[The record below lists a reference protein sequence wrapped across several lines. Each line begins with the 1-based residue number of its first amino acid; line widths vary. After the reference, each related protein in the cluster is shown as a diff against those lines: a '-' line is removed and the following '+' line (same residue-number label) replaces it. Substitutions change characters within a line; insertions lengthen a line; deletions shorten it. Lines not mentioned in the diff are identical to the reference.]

1 MKRNRKKANLKLKF
15 PANLF
20 VNNKA
25 IIYTDGGSRGNPG
38 PGALGVVI
46 TDENGKI
53 LKEYSH
59 YLGEVTNN
67 QAEYEAVIFALQ
79 KAKQIRIK
87 EIELRVDSELIGRQ
101 LLGEYKIK
109 DPNLQ
114 PLFIKA
120 WNLRL
125 DYDKVDI
132 KIIPREQNKKA
143 DKLVNIELDNNK
155 NKLF

>member
-1 MKRNRKKANLKLKF
+1 MLKS
-15 PANLF
+15 
-20 VNNKA
+20 KA

-38 PGALGVVI
+38 PSALGVVI
-46 TDENGKI
+46 EDERGKI

-59 YLGEVTNN
+59 YLGEATNN

-79 KAKQIRIK
+79 KAKQLKIKKLEIRT
-87 EIELRVDSELIGRQ
+87 DSELIGKQ

-109 DPNLQ
+109 DSDLQ

-125 DYDKVDI
+125 DYEKVSI
-132 KIIPREQNKKA
+132 KIISREQNKKA
-143 DKLVNIELDNNK
+143 DKLVNQELDAK
-155 NKLF
+155 NKLL

>member
-1 MKRNRKKANLKLKF
+1 MA
-15 PANLF
+15 
-20 VNNKA
+20 VKA

-38 PGALGVVI
+38 PSALGVVV
-46 TDENGKI
+46 TEESGKV

-79 KAKQIRIK
+79 KAKQLGIK
-87 EIELRVDSELIGRQ
+87 EVELRVDSELIGRQ
-101 LLGEYKIK
+101 LLGMYKIK
-109 DPNLQ
+109 DPDLQ
-114 PLFIKA
+114 PLFLKA

-143 DKLVNIELDNNK
+143 DKLVNRELDSR

>member
-1 MKRNRKKANLKLKF
+1 MA
-15 PANLF
+15 
-20 VNNKA
+20 VKA

-38 PGALGVVI
+38 PSALGVVV
-46 TDENGKI
+46 TEESGKV

-79 KAKQIRIK
+79 KAKQLRIK
-87 EIELRVDSELIGRQ
+87 EVELRVDSELIGRQ
-101 LLGEYKIK
+101 LLGMYKIK
-109 DPNLQ
+109 DPDLQ

-143 DKLVNIELDNNK
+143 DKLVNRELDSR

>member
-1 MKRNRKKANLKLKF
+1 MSPVRNF
-15 PANLF
+15 M
-20 VNNKA
+20 KA

-38 PGALGVVI
+38 PAALGAVI
-46 TDENGKI
+46 MPEKGQP
-53 LKEYSH
+53 KEYSH
-59 YLGEVTNN
+59 FLGEATNN

-79 KAKQIRIK
+79 KAKQLKIK
-87 EIELRVDSELIGRQ
+87 EIELRVDNELIGKQ
-101 LLGEYKIK
+101 LLGQYKIK
-109 DPNLQ
+109 DPDLQ

-125 DYDKVDI
+125 DYNKVDI

-143 DKLVNIELDNNK
+143 DKLVNQELDSK

>member
-1 MKRNRKKANLKLKF
+1 MANKT
-15 PANLF
+15 
-20 VNNKA
+20 
-25 IIYTDGGSRGNPG
+25 IIYTDGGSRNNPG
-38 PGALGVVI
+38 PSALGVVI
-46 TDENGKI
+46 ADDKGNI

-59 YLGEVTNN
+59 YLGEATNN

-79 KAKQIRIK
+79 KAKQLKIK
-87 EIELRVDSELIGRQ
+87 ELEIRTDSELIGKQ
-101 LLGEYKIK
+101 LLGKYKIK
-109 DPNLQ
+109 DPDLQ

-132 KIIPREQNKKA
+132 KIIPREQNKQA
-143 DKLVNIELDNNK
+143 DKLVNQELDSR

>member
-1 MKRNRKKANLKLKF
+1 M
-15 PANLF
+15 
-20 VNNKA
+20 V
-25 IIYTDGGSRGNPG
+25 IYADGGSRGNPG
-38 PGALGVVI
+38 PAAAGVVI
-46 TDENGKI
+46 TDETGKI

-59 YLGEVTNN
+59 HLGEVTNN

-79 KAKQIRIK
+79 KAKQLKFKNI
-87 EIELRVDSELIGRQ
+87 EIRVDSELIGRQ

-109 DPNLQ
+109 DSDLQ

-132 KIIPREQNKKA
+132 KIIRREKNKIA
-143 DKLVNIELDNNK
+143 DKLVNRELDSK

>member
-1 MKRNRKKANLKLKF
+1 MANKT
-15 PANLF
+15 
-20 VNNKA
+20 
-25 IIYTDGGSRGNPG
+25 IIYTDGGSRNNPG
-38 PGALGVVI
+38 PSALGVVI
-46 TDENGKI
+46 ADDKGNI

-59 YLGEVTNN
+59 YLGEATNN

-79 KAKQIRIK
+79 KAKQLKIK
-87 EIELRVDSELIGRQ
+87 ELEIRTDSELVGRQ
-101 LLGEYKIK
+101 LLGKYKIK
-109 DPNLQ
+109 DPDLQ

-132 KIIPREQNKKA
+132 KIIPREQNKQA
-143 DKLVNIELDNNK
+143 DKLVNQELDSR

>member
-1 MKRNRKKANLKLKF
+1 MK
-15 PANLF
+15 F
-20 VNNKA
+20 V
-25 IIYTDGGSRGNPG
+25 IYTDGGSRGNPG
-38 PGALGVVI
+38 PSALGVVFM
-46 TDENGKI
+46 DEKGKI

-59 YLGEVTNN
+59 YLGETTNN

-79 KAKQIRIK
+79 KAKQLKAK
-87 EIELRVDSELIGRQ
+87 EIELRIDSELIGRQ

-109 DPNLQ
+109 DPKLQ

-125 DYDKVDI
+125 DYEKVDI
-132 KIIPREQNKKA
+132 KIIRREQNKAA
-143 DKLVNIELDNNK
+143 DALVNRELDSK

>member
-1 MKRNRKKANLKLKF
+1 MA
-15 PANLF
+15 
-20 VNNKA
+20 VKA

-46 TDENGKI
+46 TDENEKI

-79 KAKQIRIK
+79 KAKQLRIK
-87 EIELRVDSELIGRQ
+87 EVELRVDSELIGRQ
-101 LLGEYKIK
+101 LLGMYKIK
-109 DPNLQ
+109 DPDLQ

-143 DKLVNIELDNNK
+143 DKLVNRELDSR

>member
-1 MKRNRKKANLKLKF
+1 MA
-15 PANLF
+15 
-20 VNNKA
+20 NKA
-25 IIYTDGGSRGNPG
+25 IIYTDGGSRNNPG
-38 PGALGVVI
+38 PSALGVVI
-46 TDENGKI
+46 TDDKGKI

-59 YLGEVTNN
+59 YLGEATNN

-79 KAKQIRIK
+79 KAKQLKIK
-87 EIELRVDSELIGRQ
+87 NIELCVDSELIGEQ
-101 LLGEYKIK
+101 LLGKYKIK
-109 DPNLQ
+109 DADLQ

-125 DYDKVDI
+125 DFEKVDI

-143 DKLVNIELDNNK
+143 DKLVNQELDSR

>member
-1 MKRNRKKANLKLKF
+1 MSA
-15 PANLF
+15 
-20 VNNKA
+20 KA
-25 IIYTDGGSRGNPG
+25 IIYSDGGSRGNPG
-38 PGALGVVI
+38 PGALGVAI
-46 TDENGKI
+46 FDESGKI

-79 KAKQIRIK
+79 KAKQLKIK
-87 EIELRVDSELIGRQ
+87 EVELRIDSELIGRQ

-109 DPNLQ
+109 DLNLQ

-125 DYDKVDI
+125 DYDRVNI
-132 KIIPREQNKKA
+132 KIIPREQNKAA
-143 DKLVNIELDNNK
+143 DKLVNRELDSK

>member
-1 MKRNRKKANLKLKF
+1 M
-15 PANLF
+15 
-20 VNNKA
+20 KA

-46 TDENGKI
+46 ADESGKV

-79 KAKQIRIK
+79 KAKQLKIK

-101 LLGEYKIK
+101 LLGQYKIK
-109 DPNLQ
+109 DPDLR

-132 KIIPREQNKKA
+132 KIIPREQNKQA
-143 DKLVNIELDNNK
+143 DKLVNRELDSK

>member
-1 MKRNRKKANLKLKF
+1 MTA
-15 PANLF
+15 
-20 VNNKA
+20 KA

-38 PGALGVVI
+38 PGALGVVV
-46 TDENGKI
+46 TDELGKV

-67 QAEYEAVIFALQ
+67 QAEYEAVVFALQ
-79 KAKQIRIK
+79 KAKQLGIK
-87 EIELRVDSELIGRQ
+87 EVELRVDSELIGYQ
-101 LLGEYKIK
+101 LLGKYKIK
-109 DPNLQ
+109 DPGLQ

-132 KIIPREQNKKA
+132 KIIPREQNKAA
-143 DKLVNIELDNNK
+143 DKLVNKELDNK

>member
-1 MKRNRKKANLKLKF
+1 MVR
-15 PANLF
+15 
-20 VNNKA
+20 KA
-25 IIYTDGGSRGNPG
+25 IIYTDGGSRNNPG
-38 PGALGVVI
+38 PSAFGVVI
-46 TDENGKI
+46 TNEKSRV
-53 LKEYSH
+53 LKEYSR
-59 YLGEVTNN
+59 YLGEATNN

-79 KAKQIRIK
+79 KAKQLKIK
-87 EIELRVDSELIGRQ
+87 ELEIRTDSELIGRQ
-101 LLGEYKIK
+101 LLGKYKIK
-109 DPNLQ
+109 DPDLQ

-143 DKLVNIELDNNK
+143 DKLVNQELDSR

>member
-1 MKRNRKKANLKLKF
+1 M
-15 PANLF
+15 
-20 VNNKA
+20 KA

-38 PGALGVVI
+38 PGAIGVVI
-46 TDENGKI
+46 VDESGKV

-59 YLGEVTNN
+59 YLGTVTNN

-79 KAKQIRIK
+79 KAKQLRIK
-87 EIELRVDSELIGRQ
+87 EVELRVDSELVGRQ
-101 LLGEYKIK
+101 ILGQYKIK
-109 DPNLQ
+109 DPDLQ

-125 DYDKVDI
+125 DYDRVDI

-143 DKLVNIELDNNK
+143 DKLVNRELDSK

>member
-1 MKRNRKKANLKLKF
+1 MA
-15 PANLF
+15 
-20 VNNKA
+20 VKA

-38 PGALGVVI
+38 PGALGVVV
-46 TDENGKI
+46 TDESGKV

-67 QAEYEAVIFALQ
+67 QAEYEAVVFALQ
-79 KAKQIRIK
+79 KAKQLGIK
-87 EIELRVDSELIGRQ
+87 EVELRVDSELIGYQ
-101 LLGEYKIK
+101 LLGKYKIK
-109 DPNLQ
+109 DPGLQ

-132 KIIPREQNKKA
+132 KIIPREQNKAA
-143 DKLVNIELDNNK
+143 DKLVNKELDNK

>member
-1 MKRNRKKANLKLKF
+1 MLKKAL
-15 PANLF
+15 
-20 VNNKA
+20 
-25 IIYTDGGSRGNPG
+25 IYTDGGSRGNPG
-38 PGALGVVI
+38 PAAAGVVFI
-46 TDENGKI
+46 DEKGKI

-79 KAKQIRIK
+79 KAKQLKIK

-101 LLGEYKIK
+101 LLGKYKIK
-109 DPNLQ
+109 DPDLQ

-125 DYDKVDI
+125 DYNKVDI
-132 KIIPREQNKKA
+132 KIIPREENKAA
-143 DKLVNIELDNNK
+143 DKMVNMELDSK

>member
-1 MKRNRKKANLKLKF
+1 MKT
-15 PANLF
+15 
-20 VNNKA
+20 

-38 PGALGVVI
+38 PSATGIVI
-46 TDENGKI
+46 EDEYGKI

-59 YLGEVTNN
+59 YLGEATNN

-79 KAKQIRIK
+79 KAKQLKIK
-87 EIELRVDSELIGRQ
+87 ELEIKTDSELIGKQ
-101 LLGEYKIK
+101 LLGKYKIK
-109 DPNLQ
+109 DLNLQ

-132 KIIPREQNKKA
+132 KIISREQNKKA
-143 DKLVNIELDNNK
+143 DKLVNQELDSR